1 MEKLS
6 ALTSFENK
14 QIETDSLYHTREEDS
29 SAEIM
34 LGINGKLVIE
44 KDPGGIIKSLVGNL
58 VGGVGMEALRKTI
71 KDLGGDIKDTT
82 ESAFV
87 NLGAKENKVA
97 EYIDHGIN
105 KGVECIFKAIGSG
118 AKKPSEVFES
128 LMKNKLKHIQNHKD
142 KNDLTIQTEWYDL
155 EHKNKIFKAFE
166 EVKKSNEEA
175 KTGVNTSTRSHKK
188 MKIDDDIQVEWKLK
202 NSRKTEWYDAVVL
215 KITKDT
221 YTVKYDEDDSVMT
234 HPLKTPWRFQD

>member
-1 MEKLS
+1 MIYGGKEK
-6 ALTSFENK
+6 EINRN
-14 QIETDSLYHTREEDS
+14 ETVLDVIKNIDDSKNYFY
-29 SAEIM
+29 
-34 LGINGKLVIE
+34 
-44 KDPGGIIKSLVGNL
+44 IIKTPRCGGNRIKI
-58 VGGVGMEALRKTI
+58 GKSKTI
-71 KDLGGDIKDTT
+71 KKR
-82 ESAFV
+82 F
-87 NLGAKENKVA
+87 A
-97 EYIDHGIN
+97 EYANYYFDSNVYVLKLIVFNAIN
-105 KGVECIFKAIGSG
+105 IGSN
-118 AKKPSEVFES
+118 AKKPAEVFES
-128 LMKNKLKHIQNHKD
+128 LMKNKLKNIQNHKD
-142 KNDLTIQTEWYDL
+142 KNDQTIQTEWYNL

>member
-1 MEKLS
+1 MIYGGKEK
-6 ALTSFENK
+6 EINRN
-14 QIETDSLYHTREEDS
+14 ETVLDVIKNIDDSKNYFY
-29 SAEIM
+29 
-34 LGINGKLVIE
+34 
-44 KDPGGIIKSLVGNL
+44 IIKTPRCGGNRIKI
-58 VGGVGMEALRKTI
+58 GKSKTI
-71 KDLGGDIKDTT
+71 KNRFA
-82 ESAFV
+82 SYA
-87 NLGAKENKVA
+87 NY
-97 EYIDHGIN
+97 YIDSNVYVLKLISFNNIN
-105 KGVECIFKAIGSG
+105 IGSG
-118 AKKPSEVFES
+118 GKKPAEVFES
-128 LMKNKLKHIQNHKD
+128 LMKDKLKNIQNHKN
-142 KNDLTIQTEWYDL
+142 KNDETIQTEWYDFN
-155 EHKNKIFKAFE
+155 HKDKIFKAFE